1 MRSYIFIALSWIL
14 TAATFLSAQPATTP
28 PQSNNSQQPTATP
41 GGSSA
46 EQGAVA
52 QPPMAKILKVK
63 ILQKGSGSPLRKV
76 EIKIGDNKTFTDP
89 EGVGSIELPAQDAE
103 ISFIKTGFLTST
115 LPWDEIK
122 DLAELEIYL
131 YPALGAD
138 DEVIIRGK
146 RRPSISK
153 KVISS
158 IEAAR
163 VAPGGDPGQIT
174 KLLPGVTTR
183 PGRPDVTIRGSK
195 SSDSA
200 YYLDDIKV
208 PFIYHAIG
216 GISVLPPSVIEDVE
230 FSAGGFGPEYGDA
243 TGGVV
248 VLRSKIEIPEK
259 PITRFT
265 LNLPLYSGIY
275 HERPLSESS
284 GMLVGIRR
292 SYLDQ
297 ILPKVLPKDSGLTV
311 VPYFR
316 DYQGIYTK
324 KTDDGHYKLSLL
336 ASADGLRAVA
346 PNDFSQDENGKANF
360 SVNTYFGAIALERMK
375 KLNDGWTMT
384 TTPQLVYTDNKFD
397 INDLKF
403 RVRAHYFRIPVE
415 FSQKVS
421 AEERLYVGADA
432 EYIPFNVTFYLPR
445 FDPDDPFYDP
455 EEAPKVAGEEKGVQ
469 TKFASWVARDFKL
482 GNGAIVTPGLRAF
495 YLSSTKK
502 SFADPR
508 LQYRQKVGGGH
519 TIKGAIG
526 QYSQYPENAEPSKT
540 IGNPNLDF
548 PRAYHYILGLETTWN
563 ERWDSDVQIF
573 LKDVRKVIRNDPV
586 KNYNNSGRLESY
598 GFETFVRRALTE
610 RWFGWLSYTW
620 SRTRE
625 RLNEQTDW
633 YLGENDQTHVV
644 NLAGSYRLTA
654 AWDLGGRLGYHTG
667 NTYTSKLG
675 EAVYNSNLDKY
686 QPRAT
691 NKTNAARLPDYN
703 EVSVYSGHDILFD
716 TWKSTIR
723 WGIEYF
729 WFKRQ
734 AYGVRNNYD
743 FTKEEY
749 FKGIPP
755 IPYLEIRGEF

>member
-1 MRSYIFIALSWIL
+1 MRFFL
-14 TAATFLSAQPATTP
+14 TCSLVASSLAATPLRAQPATDP
-28 PQSNNSQQPTATP
+28 
-41 GGSSA
+41 SSA
-46 EQGAVA
+46 KDLSPALTPAEQPKQPDVA
-52 QPPMAKILKVK
+52 PLLQAPRSIKIKV
-63 ILQKGSGSPLRKV
+63 LQKGTGGVLRKV
-76 EIKIGDNKTFTDP
+76 EIRLGATKAFTDP
-89 EGVGSIELPAQDAE
+89 EGLATIELPAQPSE
-103 ISFIKTGFLTST
+103 VTFVKTGFLTST

-122 DLAELEIYL
+122 DLAALEIYL
-131 YPALGAD
+131 YPALGSD
-138 DEVIIRGK
+138 DEVIVRGK

-163 VAPGGDPGQIT
+163 VAPGGDPGQVT
-174 KLLPGVTTR
+174 KLMPGVTTR

-216 GISVLPPSVIEDVE
+216 GISVLPASIIEDVE

-248 VLRSKIEIPEK
+248 VLRSKVDIPEK
-259 PITRFT
+259 PVTRFT

-275 HERPLSESS
+275 HERPLSETS
-284 GMLVGIRR
+284 GLLVGTRR

-297 ILPKVLPKDSGLTV
+297 ILPKVLPKDSGVTV
-311 VPYFR
+311 IPFFR

-324 KTDDGHYKLSLL
+324 KVEDGHYKLSLL

-346 PNDFSQDENGKANF
+346 PNDFSADENGTANF
-360 SVNTYFGAIALERMK
+360 SVSTYFGAIAVERMK
-375 KLNDGWTMT
+375 KLSDGWSMT

-403 RVRAHYFRIPVE
+403 RVRAHYFRLPIE

-421 AEERLYVGADA
+421 AEERLYAGVDA
-432 EYIPFNVTFYLPR
+432 EYIPFNVTFYLPK

-455 EEAPKVAGEEKGVQ
+455 EEAPKVAGEEKGAQ
-469 TKFASWVARDFKL
+469 SNISGWVARDFKL
-482 GNGAIVTPGLRAF
+482 GNGGVVTPGLRAF

-508 LQYRQKVGGGH
+508 LQYRQSVGGGH

-526 QYSQYPENAEPSKT
+526 QYSQYPQNAEPSKT
-540 IGNPNLDF
+540 IGNPTLEF

-563 ERWDSDVQIF
+563 ERWDSDIQIF
-573 LKDVRKVIRNDPV
+573 MKDVRKVIRNDPV
-586 KNYNNSGRLESY
+586 KNYNNDGSLESY

-610 RWFGWLSYTW
+610 RWFGWFAYTW

-625 RLNEQTDW
+625 RLNDQSDW

-644 NLAGSYRLTA
+644 NLAGSYRVSA
-654 AWDLGGRLGYHTG
+654 GWDVGGRLGYHTG

-691 NKTNAARLPDYN
+691 NKANAARLPDYN

-723 WGIEYF
+723 WGLEYF

-755 IPYLEIRGEF
+755 IPYLELRGEF